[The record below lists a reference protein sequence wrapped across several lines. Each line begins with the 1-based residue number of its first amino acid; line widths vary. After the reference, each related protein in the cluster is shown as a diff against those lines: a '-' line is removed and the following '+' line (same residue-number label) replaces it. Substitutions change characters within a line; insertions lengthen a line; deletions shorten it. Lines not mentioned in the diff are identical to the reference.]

1 MALAHAQPESI
12 TSALNGVAETIGTAT
27 FQRLVQRMAAVL
39 RDPDVAQEVS
49 QEALLRLVLQER
61 AGKAPRNPNAWLSRV
76 AFNLAMSHGR
86 RVQVAR
92 RRAPELTL
100 GPSHASAEE
109 AVLEQER
116 YALVRRAMAELHAD
130 DRQMLVLAATGHTGV
145 EIASRTGRSHSAVR
159 VRLHRARRQL
169 RTRLQQLEAA

>member
-1 MALAHAQPESI
+1 MAGI
-12 TSALNGVAETIGTAT
+12 
-27 FQRLVQRMAAVL
+27 L
-39 RDPDVAQEVS
+39 RDPDIAQEVS
-49 QEALLRLVLQER
+49 QEALLRLILQER
-61 AGKAPRNPNAWLSRV
+61 AGRSPRNPNAWLSRV

-86 RVQVAR
+86 HAQVVR
-92 RRAPELTL
+92 RRASELAL

-116 YALVRRAMAELHAD
+116 YALVRRAMAELHAE
-130 DRQMLVLAATGHTGV
+130 DRTMLVLAATGHTGV